1 MRDERHAQGNRKHI
15 FAVNGSVDFLD
26 IVRDLFQG
34 EQYNVTTTNFV
45 PNTFAQIQAL
55 DPSLLII
62 DLVVGQRAGWELL
75 ERVGNDASVSGI
87 PVIVVSTTASYL
99 EAVQEDPARYGGQ
112 RFLRKPFDLEDMLQA
127 VEELIGPA

>member
-1 MRDERHAQGNRKHI
+1 MRDERQAQGNRKHI
-15 FAVNGSVDFLD
+15 FAVNDSVEFLD

-34 EQYNVTTTNFV
+34 ERYNVTTTNFV

-87 PVIVVSTTASYL
+87 PVIVVSTTASLL
-99 EAVQEDPARYGGQ
+99 EAVQENPARYGGQ
-112 RFLRKPFDLEDMLQA
+112 RFLRKPFDLDEMLQA